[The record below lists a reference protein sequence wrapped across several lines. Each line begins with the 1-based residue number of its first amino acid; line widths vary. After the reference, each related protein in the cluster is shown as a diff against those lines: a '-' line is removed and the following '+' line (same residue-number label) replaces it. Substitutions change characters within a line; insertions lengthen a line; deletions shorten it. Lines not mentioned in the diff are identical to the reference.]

1 MRWDSKNGGV
11 PNLQNL
17 TGSFWSER
25 QHRSFM
31 SLPHREDNKYHP
43 CHEAKCL
50 SYISRSWAVSDVSRA
65 KVQGVGPQGSP
76 RHGARQGPPET
87 GVSYGFEATAI
98 HRECLSEIDSI
109 DKSHQESKSV
119 DRLVPKIVIIP
130 IRNGANLYIMS
141 KLAVS

>member
-1 MRWDSKNGGV
+1 
-11 PNLQNL
+11 
-17 TGSFWSER
+17 
-25 QHRSFM
+25 M

-50 SYISRSWAVSDVSRA
+50 SYISRSWAVSDFSRA

-76 RHGARQGPPET
+76 RHGARQGLP

-130 IRNGANLYIMS
+130 IRNGAYLYITYIMS